1 MNEQVI
7 NCIEDDEIDLKEL
20 LDTILRYKK
29 FIAIFTF
36 IAVLSTLVAVIMM
49 PNVYK
54 SKIVLAPQ
62 VKSKNIGGG
71 LSSLAAMAGINLGG
85 GGDSG
90 DPYVV
95 MKAVLSDDSFYRYMI
110 EKYNLIEK
118 FSNPQNIV
126 YPFGLKFKKKDKN
139 DKSKSLEEGIFNL
152 TKELKNSIINIS
164 QDKKSSLITL
174 SATYTDRYLANELV
188 QLFLKEVINKVKE
201 NDLKEIKKQI
211 LYYKKELANTNDVTL
226 KEQLSKSLS
235 ALLQKEV
242 FSNANEYYFVSKIV
256 DSHVAYIK
264 DKVKPKRA
272 LILVVSFITSLI
284 LTIFIVFFREFLKNS
299 DDKTK

>member
-1 MNEQVI
+1 MSEQPI
-7 NCIEDDEIDLKEL
+7 NCIEEDEIDLKEL
-20 LDTILRYKK
+20 LDTILKYKK

-36 IAVLSTLVAVIMM
+36 ITVLTTFIVVIMM

-54 SKIVLAPQ
+54 SEIILSPQ

-71 LSSLAAMAGINLGG
+71 LSSLAAMAGINIGG
-85 GGDSG
+85 SGDSS

-126 YPFGLKFKKKDKN
+126 YPFGLKFKNKDDENKPLEEKIFELTKKLKKDV
-139 DKSKSLEEGIFNL
+139 
-152 TKELKNSIINIS
+152 INIS

-174 SATYTDRYLANELV
+174 SVTYKDRYLANDLV
-188 QLFLKEVINKVKE
+188 QLFLKEIINKVKE
-201 NDLKEIKKQI
+201 NDLKEMKKQI
-211 LYYKKELANTNDVTL
+211 IYYKKELANTNDVTL

-264 DKVKPKRA
+264 DKIKPKRA

-284 LTIFIVFFREFLKNS
+284 IAIFIVFFREFLKNS
-299 DDKTK
+299 NEETN